1 MTILPLIITKSAR
14 HLLHAIREI
23 AHDDMA
29 RQASGWI
36 NEDARI
42 ERTARNSQP
51 IKLDFAV
58 PKKHRLDWI
67 RRTIHQLP
75 H

>member
-1 MTILPLIITKSAR
+1 MTILPLLITKSSK
-14 HLLHAIREI
+14 HLLHSIREI
-23 AHDDMA
+23 AYDDMA

-36 NEDARI
+36 PESTRR
-42 ERTARNSQP
+42 ERTARISKP

-75 H
+75 Y

>member
-1 MTILPLIITKSAR
+1 MTILPLLITKASK

-23 AHDDMA
+23 AYDEMA

-36 NEDARI
+36 PEDARV
-42 ERTARNSQP
+42 ERTTRSSKP

-67 RRTIHQLP
+67 RRTIHQ
-75 H
+75 